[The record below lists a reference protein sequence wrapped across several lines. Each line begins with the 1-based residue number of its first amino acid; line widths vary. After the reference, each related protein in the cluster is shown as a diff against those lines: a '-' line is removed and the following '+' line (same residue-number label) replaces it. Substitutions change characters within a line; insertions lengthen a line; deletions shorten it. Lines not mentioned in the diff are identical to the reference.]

1 METRANY
8 LAVVAFVVAILACTA
23 GAAILLLNLHPIP
36 DTRAFYEIDFHGSV
50 VGLKVE
56 APVYLAGIPIGNV
69 RKVQLDPEDPTVVH
83 ITIEVRKDAP
93 VRSDSVASL
102 DVSLVFG
109 DASISITGGSEQ
121 AALLPVLPDRRYPVI
136 ASQPSEL
143 TTDWVE
149 TLIERTIKVS
159 DALIVMLDE
168 KNRQAFTDTLQA
180 TQEATAR
187 GVGGT
192 ERLGGM
198 IDDFD
203 TDVRD
208 MHAQATALTLRLQDL
223 SASLGTIET
232 NIDDASAIVRKVNS
246 WAHDFDGLVQEIRPE
261 QTDLTQNTLRELT
274 GSIAEAR
281 AVVRH
286 FARIVDDFARDP
298 SHVLSGK
305 PAGIYKPK

>member
-8 LAVVAFVVAILACTA
+8 LAVAAFVVAILACTA
-23 GAAILLLNLHPIP
+23 GAAILLLNLHPFP

-83 ITIEVRKDAP
+83 LTIEVRKDAP

-121 AALLPVLPDRRYPVI
+121 AAPLPVLPNRRYPVI
-136 ASQPSEL
+136 ASHPSEL

-149 TLIERTIKVS
+149 NLIERTIKVS

-168 KNRQAFTDTLQA
+168 KNRQAFSDTLQA

-203 TDVRD
+203 TGVRD
-208 MHAQATALTLRLQDL
+208 MHAQADALTVRLTDL
-223 SASLGTIET
+223 SASLATIET
-232 NIDDASAIVRKVNS
+232 GIDDASAIVRKVNS
-246 WAHDFDGLVQEIRPE
+246 WARDFDVQVQGIRPE

-286 FARIVDDFARDP
+286 FARVVDDFARDP
-298 SHVLSGK
+298 SHTFSGK
-305 PAGIYKPK
+305 PAGTYKPK